1 MQFAVLEV
9 DRLDEVG
16 CVVRMVIDELQVVE
30 WRSCTSS
37 LGSEGTAV
45 LKQEME
51 AMHNLEL
58 GMGIVEDL
66 CSRGIGQGV
75 FAGVVIACMGCAALV
90 LV

>member
-9 DRLDEVG
+9 DRLDELG

-58 GMGIVEDL
+58 GMGMMEDL
-66 CSRGIGQGV
+66 CIRGIGQGA